1 MYTEAKCPRCNSDAL
16 YKFGKTKIGKQRY
29 ICQVCNRQFV
39 LGKTRVEVK
48 NRPSCPKCGKPM
60 HIYMRSD
67 SFIRFRCS
75 DYPKCRTFTKLTE
88 EVELV
93 DELLHS

>member
-1 MYTEAKCPRCNSDAL
+1 
-16 YKFGKTKIGKQRY
+16 
-29 ICQVCNRQFV
+29 
-39 LGKTRVEVK
+39 
-48 NRPSCPKCGKPM
+48 M